1 MILSSLRYRKIKVG
15 HGIVASDSRERVL
28 QRRHDGDDCDC
39 GGGSGGG
46 GGRFSQHVPL
56 EIATAM
62 VVVTS
67 FPHDFICTTTPKS

>member
-1 MILSSLRYRKIKVG
+1 MKVG

-28 QRRHDGDDCDC
+28 QRRHGGGDCDY

-46 GGRFSQHVPL
+46 GGRAGGRGEGFSQHVPL
-56 EIATAM
+56 AIATAM

-67 FPHDFICTTTPKS
+67 FSSRSYTHNNP